1 MVAAKKPTAKKAT
14 GKKVAAKKA
23 AVTSAKQ
30 AGAARRQART
40 SGLQVTTARAWK
52 AKAAE
57 GYELTVPSG
66 NVALVRPVGMQ
77 AFLDQGL
84 IPNSLR
90 EIAMEAIKG
99 KKAPEIKTEEL
110 DPEQITNMMQLFDS
124 VTVYCVLQPEVIP
137 VPVWQDLDPDDLYYT
152 DSEDKVGQPVPYKQ
166 REEVEALWV
175 DDVDMEDKQFIFQF
189 ACGGTRSVEQFRAE
203 YARSLERVSGG
214 QNLADN
220 T

>member
-1 MVAAKKPTAKKAT
+1 MVTAKKSTA

-30 AGAARRQART
+30 AGTARRTART
-40 SGLQVTTARAWK
+40 SGLQPTTASAWK

-57 GYELTVPSG
+57 GYELIVPSG

-77 AFLDQGL
+77 AFLDKGL

-99 KKAPEIKTEEL
+99 KKAPEIKTENL
-110 DPEQITNMMQLFDS
+110 DSEQIQNMMQLFDS
-124 VTVYCVLQPEVIP
+124 VTVYCVLQPEVLP
-137 VPVWQDLDPDDLYYT
+137 VPLWT
-152 DSEDKVGQPVPYKQ
+152 AEDHEDGHCTEEQVGQPVPYKQ
-166 REEVEALWV
+166 REEVDALWV

-189 ACGGTRSVEQFRAE
+189 ACGGTRSVEQFREE
-203 YARSLERVSGG
+203 YERSLERVSGG
-214 QNLADN
+214 QDLAN
-220 T
+220 NA

>member
-1 MVAAKKPTAKKAT
+1 MATAKKAT
-14 GKKVAAKKA
+14 AAGKKVAAKKE
-23 AVTSAKQ
+23 TITRAK
-30 AGAARRQART
+30 ASGAAKRIARD
-40 SGLQVTTARAWK
+40 SGVKPTTAAAWR

-77 AFLDQGL
+77 AFLDKGL

-99 KKAPEIKTEEL
+99 KKMPDIKTEEL
-110 DPEQITNMMQLFDS
+110 DSEQIENMMQLFDS
-124 VTVYCVLQPEVIP
+124 VTVYCVIQPEVLP
-137 VPVWQDLDPDDLYYT
+137 VPLW
-152 DSEDKVGQPVPYKQ
+152 SAEDAAEGHCTEEQVGQSVPYNK
-166 REEVEALWV
+166 REEVEPLWV
-175 DDVDMEDKQFIFQF
+175 DEVDMEDKQFIFQF

-214 QNLADN
+214 QNLAEN
-220 T
+220 P

>member
-1 MVAAKKPTAKKAT
+1 MVTKKAST
-14 GKKVAAKKA
+14 AGKKVAAKKA

-30 AGAARRQART
+30 AGAARRTART
-40 SGLQVTTARAWK
+40 SGLKPTSASAWK

-99 KKAPEIKTEEL
+99 KKAPEINTEDL
-110 DPEQITNMMQLFDS
+110 DTEQITNMMQLFDS
-124 VTVYCVLQPEVIP
+124 VTVYCVLQPEVLP
-137 VPVWQDLDPDDLYYT
+137 VPLWT
-152 DSEDKVGQPVPYKQ
+152 EEDQAEGLCGEDQVGQPVPYKQ
-166 REEVEALWV
+166 REEVDALWV
-175 DDVDMEDKQFIFQF
+175 DDVIMEDKQFIFQF
-189 ACGGTRSVEQFRAE
+189 ACGGTRSVEQFREE

-214 QNLADN
+214 KNLADN
-220 T
+220 A